1 MALTTR
7 PKPQNHHKK
16 RSGKHHK
23 VASKHYMKPYLPY
36 LPMVAIMLVGFVISN
51 VVTGRSSVLGAQT
64 DISLARLLA
73 DTNIQRAADNESAL
87 NLNDKLTAA
96 AQSKANDMVTRNY
109 WSHDTPDGKQP
120 WSFMTAAGYSYQLA
134 GENLAYGFSDADA
147 VTNGWMNSPKHRA
160 NILNAEYQEVGFG
173 IASSPNFNGSGPE
186 IVVVAMYGSAV
197 ATPDNT
203 VHIQFG
209 VPATAANSN
218 VLGLSN
224 VSSTQQISFVQ
235 LLTKGQAPWSVTVV
249 AVIGAIALTIF
260 ALRHGRAL
268 HRALR
273 QSEAYIVS
281 HPWFDVL
288 IVTIGTASF
297 ILSRSVGFI
306 R

>member
-1 MALTTR
+1 MALATR
-7 PKPQNHHKK
+7 PKPQVHHKK

-23 VASKHYMKPYLPY
+23 TASKHYLKPYLPY
-36 LPMVAIMLVGFVISN
+36 LPMVAVMLVGFVVSN
-51 VVTGRSSVLGAQT
+51 IVAGHSSVLGAEAN
-64 DISLARLLA
+64 ISPARLLA
-73 DTNIQRAADNESAL
+73 DTNSERSADNEAAL
-87 NLNDKLTAA
+87 SMNDKLTAA
-96 AQSKANDMVTRNY
+96 AQAKANDMVARNY

-147 VTNGWMNSPKHRA
+147 VTSGWMNSPKHKA
-160 NILNAEYQEVGFG
+160 NILNAGYREVGFG

-186 IVVVAMYGSAV
+186 VVVVAMYGSSV
-197 ATPDNT
+197 TTPDNT

-209 VPATAANSN
+209 VPGTSTNSN

-224 VSSTQQISFVQ
+224 AANTQQISFIQ
-235 LLTKGQAPWSVTVV
+235 LLTRGQAPWSVTAV

-260 ALRHGRAL
+260 VLRHGRAF

-281 HPWFDVL
+281 HPWFDIF
-288 IVTIGTASF
+288 IVTVGTLSF
-297 ILSRSVGFI
+297 SLSRSVGFI